1 MEEHIWK
8 PVEADME
15 GLTAQIVYKNEL
27 DEEYVHAIDAFF
39 ENGNPRARCWN
50 RCSGDWPG
58 CRMTCPAFAQVA
70 EQIRAEVR
78 EWEKMPPYDP
88 FNFMLNRTESIDDQN
103 FYVEEFDTLDG
114 AHWAIAL
121 DIRQRLQDLLDLEA
135 EE

>member
-1 MEEHIWK
+1 
-8 PVEADME
+8 
-15 GLTAQIVYKNEL
+15 
-27 DEEYVHAIDAFF
+27 
-39 ENGNPRARCWN
+39 
-50 RCSGDWPG
+50 
-58 CRMTCPAFAQVA
+58 MTCPSFAQVA

-114 AHWAIAL
+114 THWAIAL